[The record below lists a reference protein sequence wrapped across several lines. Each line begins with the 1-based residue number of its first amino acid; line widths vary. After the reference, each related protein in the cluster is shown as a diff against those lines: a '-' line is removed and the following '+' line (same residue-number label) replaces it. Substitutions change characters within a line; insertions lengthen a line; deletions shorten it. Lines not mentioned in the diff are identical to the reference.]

1 MTSSRPPSRH
11 SGPPPDPFAQHRAQR
26 PALRPPGAL
35 VQLGEFRL
43 HDLEAVRLVLRG
55 RSVIDWH
62 RLDFD
67 AESQARRL
75 IENHELSVDSPE
87 DRQFMEQ
94 VQVEAV
100 AYLRRNF
107 SFAIPRPVERAAL
120 PELLMLASGKGHRQM
135 CACTILKCMHIIN
148 HMTARELL
156 FRLPVS
162 DKDLFHLVEEK
173 VYRVV
178 GTMLSGGFPIT
189 EFIGGRKNLD
199 STYTKL
205 LSKDE
210 STAAALYDKLRFRI
224 VTRTQRDILPILLYL
239 TDNLFPFNYV
249 VPGESANTLFHFAS
263 FCAGEPHLAPM
274 IERFQ
279 GVPDSATDAAEN
291 RFSAKN
297 YRVIHFVAEVPV
309 RVPAHIMEAAQ
320 PGAEGLGP
328 IVYVLCEF
336 QMLDA
341 ETDSKNEV
349 GDASHEAYKRR
360 QRDAVARRLR
370 LGASGDPRISSSPH
384 NEVPLPEGGTGD
396 APAPSLANDLP
407 PELEPLGPEK
417 RR

>member
-1 MTSSRPPSRH
+1 MTTSSRPPSRH
-11 SGPPPDPFAQHRAQR
+11 SGPPPDPFAQLRSERAFSK
-26 PALRPPGAL
+26 PPGAL

-43 HDLEAVRLVLRG
+43 HDLQTVRLVLRG

-67 AESQARRL
+67 REDQARRL
-75 IENHELSVDSPE
+75 IENHELSLDSA
-87 DRQFMEQ
+87 DDVAFMEQ

-107 SFAIPRPVERAAL
+107 SFAIPRPVEKASL
-120 PELLMLASGKGHRQM
+120 QELLLLASGKGHRQM

-249 VPGESANTLFHFAS
+249 VPGESANTLFEFS
-263 FCAGEPHLAPM
+263 RFCQNEPHLAGM
-274 IERFQ
+274 IDRFQ
-279 GVPDSATDAAEN
+279 GIPDAATDTVDN

-309 RVPAHIMEAAQ
+309 RVPPHIMEAAQ

-349 GDASHEAYKRR
+349 GDASHESYKRR

-370 LGASGDPRISSSPH
+370 LGASADPRAPSSPTH
-384 NEVPLPEGGTGD
+384 EPPLPETT
-396 APAPSLANDLP
+396 LP
-407 PELEPLGPEK
+407 EALPEDPV
-417 RR
+417 